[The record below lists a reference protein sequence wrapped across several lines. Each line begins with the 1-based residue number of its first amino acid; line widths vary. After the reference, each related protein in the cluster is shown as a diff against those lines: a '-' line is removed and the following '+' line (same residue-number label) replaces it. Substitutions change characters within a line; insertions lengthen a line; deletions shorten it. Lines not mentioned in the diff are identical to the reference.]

1 MSVAFVLGN
10 GISRKVIP
18 LEPLKEKGKIYGCN
32 AIYRDYPGLCNH
44 IVAVDS
50 KMVFELVENNIPN
63 KTPVWTNPNRS
74 YKKFQHLNF
83 FEPSLGWS
91 SGPTAL
97 HLASIHRHKLIY
109 ILGFD
114 FMGTP
119 EGKHNNLYSDSKN
132 YKKSSDVATYHGNW
146 NRQCCI
152 ILQKNPSKT
161 YIRVIADRADPT
173 FKAVDLKKFTNYHEL
188 KVSEF
193 KQRYNL

>member
-1 MSVAFVLGN
+1 
-10 GISRKVIP
+10 
-18 LEPLKEKGKIYGCN
+18 
-32 AIYRDYPGLCNH
+32 
-44 IVAVDS
+44 
-50 KMVFELVENNIPN
+50 
-63 KTPVWTNPNRS
+63 
-74 YKKFQHLNF
+74 
-83 FEPSLGWS
+83 
-91 SGPTAL
+91 
-97 HLASIHRHKLIY
+97 
-109 ILGFD
+109 
-114 FMGTP
+114 MGTP

>member
-10 GISRKVIP
+10 GISRKIIP
-18 LEPLKEKGKIYGCN
+18 LEPLRDKGKIYGCN
-32 AIYRDYPGLCNH
+32 AIYRDFIPDYL
-44 IVAVDS
+44 VAVDS
-50 KMVFELVENNIPN
+50 KMVFELVEKNIPN
-63 KTPVWTNPNRS
+63 KVSVWTNPNRS
-74 YKKFQHLNF
+74 YKKFHHLNF

-97 HLASIHRHKLIY
+97 HLASMHKHQLIY

-119 EGKHNNLYSDSKN
+119 EGKHNNIYSDSRN
-132 YKKSSDVATYHGNW
+132 YKKSTDVATYHGNW
-146 NRQCCI
+146 NRQVCI
-152 ILQKNPSKT
+152 TLQKNAAKT
-161 YIRVIADRADPT
+161 YIRVISDTEDPT

>member
-10 GISRKVIP
+10 GISRKIIP
-18 LEPLKEKGKIYGCN
+18 LEPLRDKGKIYGCN
-32 AIYRDYPGLCNH
+32 AIYRDFIPDYL
-44 IVAVDS
+44 VAVDS
-50 KMVFELVENNIPN
+50 KMVFELVEKNIPN
-63 KTPVWTNPNRS
+63 KVPVWTNPNRS
-74 YKKFQHLNF
+74 YKKFNLLNF

-97 HLASIHRHKLIY
+97 HLASMHKHKLIY

-119 EGKHNNLYSDSKN
+119 QGKHNNLYSDTRN
-132 YKKSSDVATYHGNW
+132 YKKSTDVATYHGNW

-152 ILQKNPSKT
+152 ILQKNASKT
-161 YIRVIADRADPT
+161 YIRVIPDREDPT